1 METLTVSSAI
11 HFCNLSL
18 RATRGSADP
27 SAQISLS
34 SLRLISS
41 VLFRSSN
48 SVSKTVYSYKWEK
61 NCLLL
66 PGVSSPSGSKR
77 KTISCCS
84 IPATMHHNTHP
95 LSSCLCLIRA
105 PRCETS
111 MLRIFRSPCFRLP
124 CLTCNLNDTNL
135 PNKKRKRSLLTKL
148 QLDALCN
155 RPSKQN
161 QSVQTV
167 RLHMQ
172 LSFPTFETQVEAQ
185 GMPQHP

>member
-11 HFCNLSL
+11 HFSNLSL

-48 SVSKTVYSYKWEK
+48 SVSKNCLFLLMGKTVYCFRES
-61 NCLLL
+61 LLI
-66 PGVSSPSGSKR
+66 PAPNAKQSHVAA
-77 KTISCCS
+77 
-84 IPATMHHNTHP
+84 IPATMHLNTHP

-111 MLRIFRSPCFRLP
+111 MLRILRSPCFRLP

-135 PNKKRKRSLLTKL
+135 PKKRKRSLLYFLTHK
-148 QLDALCN
+148 CCKTN
-155 RPSKQN
+155 
-161 QSVQTV
+161 VQK
-167 RLHMQ
+167 
-172 LSFPTFETQVEAQ
+172 
-185 GMPQHP
+185 